1 MEDYLKHIEIFHKDY
16 LYSLTNKEKYVKC
29 KQCENKKQFIIDDNH
44 MIYNCGAEGSG
55 VCGDQFKI
63 NIPDY
68 IHYEKIMKAF
78 QSTIHG
84 SFNYNS
90 DIYDLSEYDL
100 NILSKHLPLTEENNE
115 YQETK
120 QTILKD
126 SERLTSFFVSS
137 NKLKEYYDQLSTFNN
152 EYQKNMTKKKKILYD
167 LENDITLTLED
178 KIRMRK
184 EYAKIIKNEMNEKY
198 PIYESFI
205 NTQLNHYLLL
215 NPEEKYVEKYQTRYL
230 DQKTPQKKDKAK
242 KSVQAKKEKI
252 SKEKEYVFDKDH
264 KGYQMCKQLSE
275 NKLSDSKIKENRKEI
290 YDEIMKYVGNEEINV
305 DNFTD
310 LLTEKEMKLL
320 FELYDQTFFQKKLS
334 ELSKNLGCQWVICW
348 NNRCSTTAGRQTCKI
363 DGSCKMIHIELS
375 SKVFRDVLKKM
386 EQDGN
391 DFISMDGKNNCDSIL
406 SCLQLTFEH
415 ELVHALQDCFCTD
428 WMKSK
433 KGPGIWEG
441 KKGPGSSHSKTFMSI
456 LNNTFGHI
464 DYKHKLFKSGD
475 KKRKEEKEDTK
486 KVVDESNEDESNEN
500 KSKGLGDQLEE
511 LQVDIMKGVSK
522 AEEEQKKKNL
532 Q

>member
-100 NILSKHLPLTEENNE
+100 NILSKHLSLTEENNE

-167 LENDITLTLED
+167 LENDITLSLED
-178 KIRMRK
+178 KIRTRK

-198 PIYESFI
+198 PMYESFI

-230 DQKTPQKKDKAK
+230 DQKTPKKKTKSPKKPSEKSSKKSKKSGKPKEKDKEENELIDIIFAHFK
-242 KSVQAKKEKI
+242 ENNGIMTEMEYNKIKGKYKTKWGGRLFSSLRYIPGDKITNPWKKKEQEKYGPI
-252 SKEKEYVFDKDH
+252 IEERDKNSKEI
-264 KGYQMCKQLSE
+264 
-275 NKLSDSKIKENRKEI
+275 KL
-290 YDEIMKYVGNEEINV
+290 
-305 DNFTD
+305 T
-310 LLTEKEMKLL
+310 
-320 FELYDQTFFQKKLS
+320 
-334 ELSKNLGCQWVICW
+334 
-348 NNRCSTTAGRQTCKI
+348 
-363 DGSCKMIHIELS
+363 
-375 SKVFRDVLKKM
+375 
-386 EQDGN
+386 
-391 DFISMDGKNNCDSIL
+391 
-406 SCLQLTFEH
+406 
-415 ELVHALQDCFCTD
+415 TD
-428 WMKSK
+428 WMEYLD
-433 KGPGIWEG
+433 I
-441 KKGPGSSHSKTFMSI
+441 
-456 LNNTFGHI
+456 
-464 DYKHKLFKSGD
+464 
-475 KKRKEEKEDTK
+475 EEKK
-486 KVVDESNEDESNEN
+486 P
-500 KSKGLGDQLEE
+500 KGLGDQLEE

>member
-29 KQCENKKQFIIDDNH
+29 KQCENKKQFIVDDNQ

-55 VCGDQFKI
+55 ICGDQFQI

-68 IHYEKIMKAF
+68 IHFEKIMKAF

-100 NILSKHLPLTEENNE
+100 NILSKHLSLTEENNE

-167 LENDITLTLED
+167 LENDITLSLED
-178 KIRMRK
+178 KIIMRK

-205 NTQLNHYLLL
+205 NHQLNHYLLL

-230 DQKTPQKKDKAK
+230 DQKTPKKKTKSPKKPSEKSK
-242 KSVQAKKEKI
+242 KS
-252 SKEKEYVFDKDH
+252 S
-264 KGYQMCKQLSE
+264 KQLS
-275 NKLSDSKIKENRKEI
+275 LP
-290 YDEIMKYVGNEEINV
+290 
-305 DNFTD
+305 
-310 LLTEKEMKLL
+310 L
-320 FELYDQTFFQKKLS
+320 
-334 ELSKNLGCQWVICW
+334 
-348 NNRCSTTAGRQTCKI
+348 
-363 DGSCKMIHIELS
+363 
-375 SKVFRDVLKKM
+375 
-386 EQDGN
+386 
-391 DFISMDGKNNCDSIL
+391 
-406 SCLQLTFEH
+406 
-415 ELVHALQDCFCTD
+415 
-428 WMKSK
+428 
-433 KGPGIWEG
+433 
-441 KKGPGSSHSKTFMSI
+441 
-456 LNNTFGHI
+456 
-464 DYKHKLFKSGD
+464 
-475 KKRKEEKEDTK
+475 
-486 KVVDESNEDESNEN
+486 
-500 KSKGLGDQLEE
+500 E
-511 LQVDIMKGVSK
+511 LQGLHWHSHKGKISFH
-522 AEEEQKKKNL
+522 L
-532 Q
+532 